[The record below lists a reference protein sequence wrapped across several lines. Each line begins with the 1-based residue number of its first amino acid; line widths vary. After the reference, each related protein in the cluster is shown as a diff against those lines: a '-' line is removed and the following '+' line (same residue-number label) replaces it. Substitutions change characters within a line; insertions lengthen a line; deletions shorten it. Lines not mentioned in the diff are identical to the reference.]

1 MKNWETYGTSSVK
14 KEILSYNKVPV
25 FNGSNTSLESFL
37 TSAYESLD
45 IQYPKYFKMDTMC
58 KLAFLASE
66 ILLKYNPWIN
76 YLAKE
81 TVAICTQT
89 ATSSLVTDL
98 KFQQAIQDPEAYFP
112 SPSVFVYTLPNVATG
127 EICIRNGFKGENLC
141 LVLEQFDPESV
152 LFQIE
157 DWFEEGQTQVCLLG
171 WIEVS
176 EDDYSIEWR
185 AIGTCSKESLSSNSE
200 EKN

>member
-1 MKNWETYGTSSVK
+1 MKNWETYGTSSIK
-14 KEILSYNKVPV
+14 NGILSYNEVRV

-37 TSAYESLD
+37 TSAYESLG

-66 ILLKYNPWIN
+66 ILLKNNPWIN
-76 YLAKE
+76 DLDKE
-81 TVAICTQT
+81 SVAICTQT
-89 ATSSLVTDL
+89 ASSSLVTDL
-98 KFQQAIQDPEAYFP
+98 KFQQAIEDPEAYFP

-127 EICIRNGFKGENLC
+127 EICIRNEFKGENLC
-141 LVLEQFDPESV
+141 LALEQFEPESV

-157 DWFEEGQTQVCLLG
+157 DWFEEEATKVCLLG

-185 AIGTCSKESLSSNSE
+185 AIGKSSKESLSSNFE

>member
-1 MKNWETYGTSSVK
+1 MKNWETYGIASI
-14 KEILSYNKVPV
+14 ENGILSYNGIPV
-25 FNGSNTSLESFL
+25 FNNYDTALETFL
-37 TSAYESLD
+37 STGYEALE
-45 IQYPKYFKMDTMC
+45 IQYPKYFKMDTLC

-66 ILLKYNPWIN
+66 ILVKNISWIN
-76 YLAKE
+76 DLPKE
-81 TVAICTQT
+81 SVAICTQT
-89 ATSSLVTDL
+89 ASSSLVTDL
-98 KFQQAIQDPEAYFP
+98 KFQQTIQNPEVYFP

-141 LVLEQFDPESV
+141 LVLEQFDLESV

-176 EDDYSIEWR
+176 ESNYCVEWS
-185 AIGTCSKESLSSNSE
+185 AIGKCSKESLSPNSE